1 MATPAADAAAPK
13 SDAAIEEDV
22 ALLAKRHRISA
33 AIVREIMR
41 RAGTTDRALLER
53 EIAKGK
59 ARR

>member
-1 MATPAADAAAPK
+1 MTLPLVAASTAK
-13 SDAAIEEDV
+13 SDAEIEADV

-41 RAGTTDRALLER
+41 RTGMTERSQLER